1 MPLSGL
7 TMPFRTIII
16 PLGMSTMALPKKEG
30 NRTFF
35 SQYKR
40 KQVREPLLSQYFF
53 KHETCIFNSISII
66 HITLSDGKSMK
77 VLHG

>member
-16 PLGMSTMALPKKEG
+16 PLEMSTMALPKKEG

-40 KQVREPLLSQYFF
+40 KQVREPLLSQYF
-53 KHETCIFNSISII
+53 
-66 HITLSDGKSMK
+66 LSMK
-77 VLHG
+77 PVSLTAFQLFTSLYLTVKA